1 MQPIHRVTPSAAR
14 YARYLLRA
22 ATLIGLFLFA
32 LAIPTVV
39 SADPGDVGFQGP
51 SGTGAGASPTGS
63 KPESKLWFN
72 DGSWWASFWDTGTSD
87 YYIWKLDRTT
97 ETWSRTGTRLD
108 DRNSTRADILWD
120 GSKLYVASHNFSES
134 DGSGESRLYRYSYNA
149 STDVYTLD
157 AGFPAT
163 INTVRSETL
172 VIAKDSTGKLW
183 ATWEQGGRIWV
194 NRTTSGDAT
203 WGTPFM
209 MPAASPVDGDD
220 VSTILAFGSK
230 IGVFWSNQSLEEDFF
245 AIHDDAAADLTWATP
260 EVAYSGNNVAD
271 DHMNLKTDS
280 SGRVFCVVKTS
291 LTGTNPLVVFLVR
304 TTGGSWSSHT
314 VGLGTQD
321 PTRPIMV
328 VDEANDLFRVYM
340 TEPTGGGAIYEKT
353 SSRGAISFPGGLGT
367 LVMSDANLTLSAFQK
382 HIFDRY
388 EKPDRARGTP
398 GTWLHFSEEVGELAR
413 ALARNDDRANLE
425 EEFADVL
432 AWLCTL
438 ANINDV
444 DLTSAVT
451 KKYLSAKA
459 PKGHK

>member
-194 NRTTSGDAT
+194 NRTTSGDAA

-220 VSTILAFGSK
+220 VSTILAFG
-230 IGVFWSNQSLEEDFF
+230 
-245 AIHDDAAADLTWATP
+245 T
-260 EVAYSGNNVAD
+260 
-271 DHMNLKTDS
+271 
-280 SGRVFCVVKTS
+280 
-291 LTGTNPLVVFLVR
+291 
-304 TTGGSWSSHT
+304 
-314 VGLGTQD
+314 
-321 PTRPIMV
+321 
-328 VDEANDLFRVYM
+328 
-340 TEPTGGGAIYEKT
+340 
-353 SSRGAISFPGGLGT
+353 
-367 LVMSDANLTLSAFQK
+367 
-382 HIFDRY
+382 
-388 EKPDRARGTP
+388 
-398 GTWLHFSEEVGELAR
+398 
-413 ALARNDDRANLE
+413 
-425 EEFADVL
+425 
-432 AWLCTL
+432 
-438 ANINDV
+438 
-444 DLTSAVT
+444 
-451 KKYLSAKA
+451 
-459 PKGHK
+459 